1 MGIPSASPALKVS
14 ASSGPRT
21 RSTAGVS
28 IEPGEIEFTR
38 MPRPVSSFAQ
48 AWASDR
54 TAAFE
59 AV

>member
-1 MGIPSASPALKVS
+1 MGTPSASPVLKAS

-38 MPRPVSSFAQ
+38 MPRPFSSFAHVR
-48 AWASDR
+48 ASDR

-59 AV
+59 AA